1 MLAMDLGPGVFMKVM
16 IRSIYSERVRSSIR
30 FTQPSKVQKQFAEQ
44 CSTEHIVEKFLRGE
58 PVATASKPAVYADLT
73 QVPDFES
80 LQDRLAV
87 LNNWFNDLPS
97 DVRSEFDNDPQKA
110 LEELTKPDRMS
121 DAVELGLLDPSVL
134 ETDAGVSKE
143 PVDEGNTEE
152 VSSSEGATQDNQP
165 QKNASQA

>member
-1 MLAMDLGPGVFMKVM
+1 MKVK
-16 IRSIYSERVRSSIR
+16 INSIYSDRVRSSVR

-97 DVRSEFDNDPQKA
+97 EVRSEFDNDPQKA

-134 ETDAGVSKE
+134 ETDAGVSEE
-143 PVDEGNTEE
+143 PVDEGKAEE

-165 QKNASQA
+165 HKNVSQA

>member
-1 MLAMDLGPGVFMKVM
+1 MKVK
-16 IRSIYSERVRSSIR
+16 INSIYSERVRSSLR

-58 PVATASKPAVYADLT
+58 PVAQASKPAVYADLT

-97 DVRSEFDNDPQKA
+97 EVRAEYGNDANKA
-110 LEELTKPDRMS
+110 LEELTKPES
-121 DAVELGLLDPSVL
+121 LEYAVELGLLDPSVL
-134 ETDAGVSKE
+134 EADASVSDE
-143 PVDEGNTEE
+143 RSEEGNQEE
-152 VSSSEGATQDNQP
+152 AGKTEGATQDNQP
-165 QKNASQA
+165 HKNASQA

>member
-1 MLAMDLGPGVFMKVM
+1 MDLGPGVFMKVM

>member
-1 MLAMDLGPGVFMKVM
+1 MK
-16 IRSIYSERVRSSIR
+16 INSIYSDRVRSSLR

-58 PVATASKPAVYADLT
+58 PVATASKAAVYADLT

-97 DVRSEFDNDPQKA
+97 EVRSEYGNDPNKA
-110 LEELTKPDRMS
+110 LEELTKPGS
-121 DAVELGLLDPSVL
+121 LEYAVELGLLDPSVL
-134 ETDAGVSKE
+134 ETDAGVFEE
-143 PVDEGNTEE
+143 PVDEEKAEE
-152 VSSSEGATQDNQP
+152 VSNREGATQDNQP

>member
-1 MLAMDLGPGVFMKVM
+1 MKVK
-16 IRSIYSERVRSSIR
+16 INSIYSDRVRSSVR

-97 DVRSEFDNDPQKA
+97 EVRSEYGNDPNKA
-110 LEELTKPDRMS
+110 LEELTKPGS
-121 DAVELGLLDPSVL
+121 LEYAVELGLLDPSVL
-134 ETDAGVSKE
+134 ETDAGVFEE
-143 PVDEGNTEE
+143 PVDEEKAEGA
-152 VSSSEGATQDNQP
+152 SSSEGAKQDNQP
-165 QKNASQA
+165 QEKRQPGTKEQRVPSTE

>member
-1 MLAMDLGPGVFMKVM
+1 MKVK
-16 IRSIYSERVRSSIR
+16 INSIYSDRVRSSLR

-97 DVRSEFDNDPQKA
+97 EVRSEFDNDPQKA

-134 ETDAGVSKE
+134 ETDAGVFEE
-143 PVDEGNTEE
+143 PVDEEKAEE

-165 QKNASQA
+165 PKNASHA

>member
-1 MLAMDLGPGVFMKVM
+1 MLAMDSGPGVFMKVM

-73 QVPDFES
+73 QVPDFEG

-87 LNNWFNDLPS
+87 LNNWFSDLPAE
-97 DVRSEFDNDPQKA
+97 VRAEYGNDPNKA
-110 LEELTKPDRMS
+110 LEELTKPGS
-121 DAVELGLLDPSVL
+121 LEYAVELGLLDPSVL

>member
-1 MLAMDLGPGVFMKVM
+1 MKVK
-16 IRSIYSERVRSSIR
+16 INSIYSDRVRSSLR

-97 DVRSEFDNDPQKA
+97 EVRSEFDNDPQKA

-134 ETDAGVSKE
+134 ETDAGVSEE
-143 PVDEGNTEE
+143 PVDEGKAEE

-165 QKNASQA
+165 HKNASQA

>member
-1 MLAMDLGPGVFMKVM
+1 MLAMDLGPGVFMKVK
-16 IRSIYSERVRSSIR
+16 INSIYSDRVRSSVR

-80 LQDRLAV
+80 LQERLAV

-97 DVRSEFDNDPQKA
+97 EVRSEYGNDPQKA
-110 LEELTKPDRMS
+110 LEELTKPGS
-121 DAVELGLLDPSVL
+121 LEYAVELGLLDPSVL
-134 ETDAGVSKE
+134 ETDADVSKE
-143 PVDEGNTEE
+143 PVDEGKVEE

-165 QKNASQA
+165 QKNVSQA